1 VTDYVIK
8 PDLYVQVKSVY
19 GKDTVYPACES
30 TKSFCELLS
39 QTTLTERDIKHIKS
53 LGFKVYVK
61 HGVAEL

>member
-1 VTDYVIK
+1 MTDYAIK

-30 TKSFCELLS
+30 TKSFCELLN

-53 LGFKVYVK
+53 MGFKVHVK
-61 HGVAEL
+61 HGVSEL

>member
-30 TKSFCELLS
+30 TKSFCELLN
-39 QTTLTERDIKHIKS
+39 QTTLTERDIKYIKS
-53 LGFKVYVK
+53 MGFKVYVK
-61 HGVAEL
+61 HGVDEL